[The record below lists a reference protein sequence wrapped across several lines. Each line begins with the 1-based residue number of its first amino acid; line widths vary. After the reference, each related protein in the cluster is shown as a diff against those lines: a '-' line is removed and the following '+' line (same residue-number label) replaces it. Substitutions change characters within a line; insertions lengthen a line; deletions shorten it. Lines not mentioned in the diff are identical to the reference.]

1 MRRGES
7 PRQSGLPLRIAQP
20 IRVQAEQGRGC
31 RIIRLEA
38 LHRSVR
44 LLDAELRRT
53 HFLHAVEDQPGE
65 RHAVLVEPIDEVG
78 GLAQRIALGG
88 GDHHERRTRI
98 LEQGVRGL
106 RALAEPAEHRVDR
119 ADERG
124 QIREQLRA
132 EDLGEHAGEEAES
145 RTEQLAEASPGTS
158 CRSGEDLDEA
168 SVEEGAQA
176 VGSIEEVQ
184 RRARGGRVDHDEVP
198 GAVSI
203 GLGAQLP
210 ELLHRHVLLRARE
223 GGRQRLVERVVE
235 DRLGALRVGVG
246 LDDLVEG
253 PLHVEHHRAERAL
266 SLDADDRAR
275 GVVEFGEPH
284 GLGETS
290 RRIDGEHAD
299 SPAHLRGA
307 QTEGRGRRGLAD
319 ATRAAAHDDAR
330 RGIAQERVDV
340 ERGDVGHQAIPCSC
354 SMSASS

>member
-1 MRRGES
+1 M
-7 PRQSGLPLRIAQP
+7 
-20 IRVQAEQGRGC
+20 QAEQGSGR
-31 RIIRLEA
+31 RILRLQA
-38 LHRSVR
+38 LHPSGR
-44 LLDAELRRT
+44 LLDAELRCA
-53 HFLHAVEDQPGE
+53 HLLHAVEDQSGE
-65 RHAVLVEPIDEVG
+65 GHAVLVEPVDEVG
-78 GLAQRIALGG
+78 GLAQGVALGS

-98 LEQGVRGL
+98 LEQRVR
-106 RALAEPAEHRVDR
+106 RFCALAEPAEHRVDR
-119 ADERG
+119 ADERRQVG
-124 QIREQLRA
+124 EQLCA
-132 EDLGEHAGEEAES
+132 EDLGEHTGEESES
-145 RTEQLAEASPGTS
+145 RAEELPDASSGPP
-158 CRSGEDLDEA
+158 RRRGEDLDEA

-223 GGRQRLVERVVE
+223 GGRQCLVERVVE
-235 DRLGALRVGVG
+235 DRLSALRVGVG

-330 RGIAQERVDV
+330 RGIAQERVHV